1 MCCTLHHHAVC
12 HSIPSST
19 LQSNSQ
25 AWQFITFTTIDQSQ
39 YFYFT
44 TKDTNKEKSID
55 VVDSKGRPIP
65 KYQMYV
71 FLLTINEQNLT
82 RFHIPKYQTHVFLRT
97 PMSKLWEGFPIA
109 KYQMPMIVEREGF
122 VISLHIDME
131 PRAGLTSWSFCVVPL
146 KLINVMRSLVDSYL
160 HVATTWTCWQLLSCS

>member
-1 MCCTLHHHAVC
+1 
-12 HSIPSST
+12 

-55 VVDSKGRPIP
+55 AADSKGRPIP

-82 RFHIPKYQTHVFLRT
+82 RFPFPKYQMHVFLRT
-97 PMSKLWEGFPIA
+97 PMSKL
-109 KYQMPMIVEREGF
+109 
-122 VISLHIDME
+122 
-131 PRAGLTSWSFCVVPL
+131 
-146 KLINVMRSLVDSYL
+146 
-160 HVATTWTCWQLLSCS
+160 